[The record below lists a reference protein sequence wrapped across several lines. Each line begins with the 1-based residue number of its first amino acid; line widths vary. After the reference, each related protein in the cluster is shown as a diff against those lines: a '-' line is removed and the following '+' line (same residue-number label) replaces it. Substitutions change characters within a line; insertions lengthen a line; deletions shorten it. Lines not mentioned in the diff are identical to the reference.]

1 MSWRWIMAEAE
12 RSLAKRSL
20 SSLLYR
26 FRGYILGVIAVAL
39 FVFPPSLLP
48 ETFCINNCIAGI
60 LVAILLYAMSA
71 FLRVRARQFIGEHTR
86 GHFHTADKL
95 VTCGPYSRVRH
106 PLYIS
111 NTGFA
116 LGIAFFHLG
125 VSLWVLPF
133 MLVVVAFEIALSK
146 IEDRFLEQKF
156 GDAWRAWASKT
167 PAVLPHWS
175 SPLCSLRKDSCCDSK
190 HVPPQRTFWQAFFAD
205 FSTWFWIFFCNLLLL
220 LRKMVVFYV

>member
-1 MSWRWIMAEAE
+1 VQSR
-12 RSLAKRSL
+12 R
-20 SSLLYR
+20 
-26 FRGYILGVIAVAL
+26 
-39 FVFPPSLLP
+39 
-48 ETFCINNCIAGI
+48 
-60 LVAILLYAMSA
+60 
-71 FLRVRARQFIGEHTR
+71 FIGEHTR
-86 GHFHTADKL
+86 GHVHAADAL
-95 VTCGPYSRVRH
+95 VTCGPYARVRH

-116 LGIAFFHLG
+116 LGVAFFHLG

-133 MLVVVAFEIALSK
+133 MIVVVAFEVALSR
-146 IEDRFLEQKF
+146 IEDHFLEQKF

-205 FSTWFWIFFCNLLLL
+205 FSTWFWIFFCNLLLV